1 MTVPFLQDI
10 MSGYQEKNYQLPPH
24 THTQFEET
32 EQSAVPTSDV
42 AGMLDLS
49 DQELKPQGFLLLRV
63 LMDKKDSIEEEMGS
77 LGLTYIR
84 YVK

>member
-1 MTVPFLQDI
+1 
-10 MSGYQEKNYQLPPH
+10 MSGYQEKNYQPPH
-24 THTQFEET
+24 PPQLEET
-32 EQSAVPTSDV
+32 EQSAEPTSDV

-49 DQELKPQGFLLLRV
+49 DQELKPRGFLLLRV

-77 LGLTYIR
+77 LGLTYIW